1 MYIGL
6 IFLVAVY
13 IAGFFIMFVLSAWR
27 DGQHEME
34 SDVLDTFIT
43 AVFWPFVLLLIAC
56 AGVIGSLR
64 VVFCRV
70 YSFFYKIGKGK
81 R

>member
-1 MYIGL
+1 MFIGL

-13 IAGFFIMFVLSAWR
+13 IAGFFIMFALSAWR

-56 AGVIGSLR
+56 VGVLDAFR
-64 VVFCRV
+64 MMFCQV
-70 YSFFYKIGKGK
+70 YGFFYKIGKGK

>member
-13 IAGFFIMFVLSAWR
+13 IAGFFIMFVLSAWH

-56 AGVIGSLR
+56 VGVIGSLR
-64 VVFCRV
+64 VILCRV
-70 YSFFYKIGKGK
+70 YGFFLQNW
-81 R
+81 